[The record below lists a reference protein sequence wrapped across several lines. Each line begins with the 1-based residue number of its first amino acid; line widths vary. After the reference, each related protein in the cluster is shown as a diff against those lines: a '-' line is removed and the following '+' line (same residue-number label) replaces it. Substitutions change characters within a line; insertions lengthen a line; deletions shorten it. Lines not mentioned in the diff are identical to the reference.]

1 MPKAL
6 LSVAGKPAIDYILD
20 RICEIS
26 VDHVIILTNL
36 KFKPH
41 FEPWQK
47 AKDALVIEIVA
58 EESKCEEEKLGAVG
72 AL

>member
-41 FEPWQK
+41 FESWQK